1 MTISTSIF
9 VLVLLLALAAGRER
23 RRRRAFAEDG
33 PTFEC
38 RVRAVGRSPAPW
50 RRLRRRWSRWMWAR
64 WSGEVLVIRRGPVL
78 DRRVRLAAQV
88 TPKGVYVLP
97 LREGPRCGRDPI
109 AVRLRTADGAVIEV
123 AAHAAARTEL
133 VGMYVAAA
141 FSDLPRAPLRRPEN
155 LN

>member
-1 MTISTSIF
+1 MVAS
-9 VLVLLLALAAGRER
+9 LLFLMFLAVLAAVARER
-23 RRRRAFAEDG
+23 RKRRAFAEDG

-38 RVRAVGRSPAPW
+38 RIRAAGRSPQGW
-50 RRLRRRWSRWMWAR
+50 RRLSRSWSRWVWAR
-64 WSGEVLVIRRGPVL
+64 WSGEVLVIRRGPVF
-78 DRRVRLAAQV
+78 DRTVRLAAQV

-97 LREGPRCGRDPI
+97 LHEGRKCGRNPI

-141 FSDLPRAPLRRPEN
+141 FSDLPRAPVRRPEN
-155 LN
+155 